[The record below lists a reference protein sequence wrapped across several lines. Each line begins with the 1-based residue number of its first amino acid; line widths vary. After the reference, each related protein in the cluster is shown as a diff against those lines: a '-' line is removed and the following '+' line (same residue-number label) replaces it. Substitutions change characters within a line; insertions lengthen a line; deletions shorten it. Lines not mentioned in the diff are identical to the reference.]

1 MNDPEV
7 ARLRRL
13 RLAALWVRALANA
26 HGATRTAAEEPLFS
40 RMACATWRIA
50 RAASGRL
57 RAHPYSR
64 YQKDPSVMILG
75 AYGALAWLL
84 AVFGRNRVRALGR
97 CTAPLGQLARQLD
110 DARALTWTPD
120 LSDTLGRSQ
129 VELRT
134 LMQALA
140 FETRSG
146 SDVERLP
153 TRGSPATEGRHGEVP
168 AFEGD
173 WPYLAF

>member
-13 RLAALWVRALANA
+13 RLAALRVRALAIA
-26 HGATRTAAEEPLFS
+26 HGATRTAAKEPLFS

-50 RAASGRL
+50 RVASGRL
-57 RAHPYSR
+57 RAHPYAR
-64 YQKDPSVMILG
+64 YQKDPSVVILAG
-75 AYGALAWLL
+75 YRALAWFL
-84 AVFGRNRVRALGR
+84 ALFGSNRVRALGM
-97 CTAPLGQLARQLD
+97 CSAPLGRLARQLD
-110 DARALTWTPD
+110 DARALTWTPA

-129 VELRT
+129 AELRT

-153 TRGSPATEGRHGEVP
+153 MHGSSAPEARRGEVP